1 MTTET
6 TTNETNTTG
15 QQRRSTRIRR
25 ERFPSV
31 AVPRAED
38 HDPELVQIFKLQSP
52 PVVVLPKESEETKAA
67 AAAAAL
73 EDDEDEAEEQE
84 ETAKPAPMGSLAPVE
99 QMIVFGAACAAVC
112 TCALFG
118 LFATTRSWIDAAAAL
133 ATGFWLMGMVYALR
147 KK

>member
-6 TTNETNTTG
+6 ATNETTNTIG
-15 QQRRSTRIRR
+15 QRRSTRIRR

-31 AVPRAED
+31 AAPRAED

-52 PVVVLPKESEETKAA
+52 PPVVVLPEE
-67 AAAAAL
+67 
-73 EDDEDEAEEQE
+73 EEQEEEQE
-84 ETAKPAPMGSLAPVE
+84 ETTKPSPTGSLAPVE

-118 LFATTRSWIDAAAAL
+118 LFATTRSWFDAAAAL